1 MDIINIIFQNRVCSF
16 ERLIDFGFRKKGD
29 TYFYKTVLSSSGFE
43 MNVSVTEQGSVSAM
57 VWDTDLNEPY
67 TLHLVS
73 GAVGEFVGK
82 IKSEYEEV
90 LNSISDQCFE
100 PDVFKTVFA
109 KEIITYV
116 RSKYGNEP
124 EYLWNRFPDNAV
136 VRRSDNKKW
145 YLAILT
151 VSRSKLGFKSDE
163 IVEAIDLR
171 MKPEEVEKI
180 DRVNILSGYHMNKKH
195 WITIV
200 LDGTVLLDE
209 IYSLVDNSYKLAKK

>member
-1 MDIINIIFQNRVCSF
+1 MDIINITFKNKVCSF
-16 ERLIDFGFRKKGD
+16 ERLIDFGFKKKGD

-43 MNVSVTEQGSVSAM
+43 MNVSVTEQGSISAV

-90 LNSISDQCFE
+90 LNSISDKCFE

-180 DRVNILSGYHMNKKH
+180 DRVNILPGYHMNKKH

-209 IYSLVDNSYKLAKK
+209 IYSLIDNNYNLAKK

>member
-43 MNVSVTEQGSVSAM
+43 MNVNVTEQGSISAV
-57 VWDTDLNEPY
+57 VWDTDLHEPY

-90 LNSISDQCFE
+90 LNSISDKCFE
-100 PDVFKTVFA
+100 LDVFKTDFA

-180 DRVNILSGYHMNKKH
+180 DRVNILPGHHMNKKH

-200 LDGTVLLDE
+200 LDGTVLLNE
-209 IYSLVDNSYKLAKK
+209 IYSLIDNSYKLAKK

>member
-1 MDIINIIFQNRVCSF
+1 
-16 ERLIDFGFRKKGD
+16 
-29 TYFYKTVLSSSGFE
+29 

-73 GAVGEFVGK
+73 RAVGEFVGK

-180 DRVNILSGYHMNKKH
+180 DRVNILPGYHMNKKH

-209 IYSLVDNSYKLAKK
+209 IYSLIDNSYKLAKK

>member
-43 MNVSVTEQGSVSAM
+43 MNVNVTEQGSISAV
-57 VWDTDLNEPY
+57 VWDTDLHEPY

-90 LNSISDQCFE
+90 LNSISDKCFE
-100 PDVFKTVFA
+100 LDVFKTDFA

-171 MKPEEVEKI
+171 IKPEEVEKI
-180 DRVNILSGYHMNKKH
+180 DRVNILPGYHMNKKH

-209 IYSLVDNSYKLAKK
+209 LYSLIDNSYKLAKK

>member
-1 MDIINIIFQNRVCSF
+1 
-16 ERLIDFGFRKKGD
+16 
-29 TYFYKTVLSSSGFE
+29 
-43 MNVSVTEQGSVSAM
+43 MNVNVTEQGSISAV

-90 LNSISDQCFE
+90 LNSISGQCFE

-124 EYLWNRFPDNAV
+124 EYLWNQFPDNAV

-151 VSRSKLGFKSDE
+151 VSRSKLGFESDE
-163 IVEAIDLR
+163 IVEVIDLR

-180 DRVNILSGYHMNKKH
+180 DRVNILPGYHMNKKH

-209 IYSLVDNSYKLAKK
+209 IYSLIDNSYNLAKK

>member
-1 MDIINIIFQNRVCSF
+1 MDIINITFKNKVCSF
-16 ERLIDFGFRKKGD
+16 ERLIDFGFKKKGD

-43 MNVSVTEQGSVSAM
+43 MNVSVTEQGSISAV

-100 PDVFKTVFA
+100 SDVFKTVFA

-180 DRVNILSGYHMNKKH
+180 DRVNILPGYHMNKKH

-209 IYSLVDNSYKLAKK
+209 IYSLIDNNYNLAKK